1 MLFGNGNNRYEVEEN
16 WLQLTDEWNWGWIPA
31 VACDSK
37 DNVYIYSRSD
47 RPLVIY
53 DQQGK
58 MLDTW
63 GDDVLDSPGSHGIF
77 IDQEDNV
84 YCSTIGQHCVFKFN
98 SQGELV
104 LTLGTPG
111 QTGANDGDPF
121 NRVTDVAVAS
131 NSDIFVSD
139 GYGNAR
145 VHRYSAGGEHL
156 LSWGEYGDGPGQ
168 FNISHCVRIDSQDR
182 VCVCDRENN
191 RLQIFD
197 MEGNYLDQWTGL
209 LQPNT
214 VFFDSEEDVIYI
226 AELAGQLSIYTL
238 DGELVA
244 KWGGGKSSQVAGE
257 FIGGPHGMW
266 IDSHGDLY
274 LGEVMLG
281 EHHRA
286 QKYIRQR

>member
-1 MLFGNGNNRYEVEEN
+1 MLFGNGNYRYEVEEN

-63 GDDVLDSPGSHGIF
+63 GDDVLESPGSHGIF

-182 VCVCDRENN
+182 VWVCDRENN

-244 KWGGGKSSQVAGE
+244 KWGEGKSMA
-257 FIGGPHGMW
+257 I
-266 IDSHGDLY
+266 Y
-274 LGEVMLG
+274 T
-281 EHHRA
+281 
-286 QKYIRQR
+286 